1 MRAANDLARLHICTV
16 SPEPSLIALK
26 WKDVNEGSVQI
37 VYQLMWLRYLSHM
50 RAAKHQASLYIRTVS
65 PETSLIALKGRDI
78 DEGSGQIVYTSSCD
92 LVTYRIFEQQ
102 KTRRACTSHRFARA
116 FADCT
121 KKKGCRWRL
130 RPNWSYQFMWFRC
143 LTHIRAE
150 KDQASMHICAVLPDN
165 VWFSICLWARNFDIH
180 LREKWEKNCL
190 DDLGFFTCTKVN
202 KKIVHTKKK
211 LLSTAWQTYINS

>member
-26 WKDVNEGSVQI
+26 WRYVNEGSVQI
-37 VYQLMWLRYLSHM
+37 VYQLMWFRYLSHM

-78 DEGSGQIVYTSSCD
+78 DEGSVQIVYTSSCD
-92 LVTYRIFEQQ
+92 LVIYLICEQQ
-102 KTRRACTSHRFARA
+102 KTRRACTFAQSRQSL
-116 FADCT
+116 CCCI
-121 KKKGCRWRL
+121 KKKGCWWML
-130 RPNWSYQFMWFRC
+130 RPNCSYQFMWFRY

-165 VWFSICLWARNFDIH
+165 VFYLPVS
-180 LREKWEKNCL
+180 EKFWYPPSR
-190 DDLGFFTCTKVN
+190 KVR
-202 KKIVHTKKK
+202 KK
-211 LLSTAWQTYINS
+211 TALMTLVSSHAQK